1 MAPSHKQWM
10 YRHDLHPPHHA
21 PPRYVRIEMQ
31 KKLTLVATWGGYGN
45 DPGYFISP
53 CSVHAFES
61 VPKRWTEQHMVV
73 DDDDGSDPMALPL
86 TIKVVVADPGNSRVQ
101 ILEHRVHF
109 SSKLSSVIEKK
120 SGCCIVS

>member
-1 MAPSHKQWM
+1 MTPEQTMAAVTGRRGGM
-10 YRHDLHPPHHA
+10 TLLHLA
-21 PPRYVRIEMQ
+21 CKKGNSIVI
-31 KKLTLVATWGGYGN
+31 KKLVLAG
-45 DPGYFISP
+45 
-53 CSVHAFES
+53 AFLEAKSFETSGIGRTPLES

-120 SGCCIVS
+120 SGCCVVS